1 MLRLLANWRKRLHKY
16 CSPLHRCLPSP
27 SLRLHGTGSPA
38 LWMLEAALNPSG
50 LRLVLPCPASRSTDW
65 SFITRAS
72 SRLHDSVELLR
83 SPRAIVFYLVVE
95 RMPIVPDKLTLL
107 SREPGPDDHV
117 GCIEQIDELCTLC
130 GVVSR
135 KPSGRIGRFSL
146 YQTRHTTFMRMESD
160 DGQWR
165 KSGSTLDA
173 TTPSGGGK

>member
-1 MLRLLANWRKRLHKY
+1 MKGEGKERSRTKH
-16 CSPLHRCLPSP
+16 PLC
-27 SLRLHGTGSPA
+27 
-38 LWMLEAALNPSG
+38 G
-50 LRLVLPCPASRSTDW
+50 LRVRTPPLISGA
-65 SFITRAS
+65 AA
-72 SRLHDSVELLR
+72 VELLR